1 MRNLGTE
8 VLASVIVVV
17 VLSEE
22 VPSPEEVVEFARRE
36 NAVFK
41 RSDKK
46 QGSEYVMLK
55 RAHEAEPAK
64 WGVIFEIAFVWC
76 TMSSK
81 YAAVILGFVYSGDLW
96 GNYCLQFYN

>member
-64 WGVIFEIAFVWC
+64 WGVQTLLSRHGRHLW
-76 TMSSK
+76 SSR
-81 YAAVILGFVYSGDLW
+81 SG
-96 GNYCLQFYN
+96 

>member
-41 RSDKK
+41 RANNRGD
-46 QGSEYVMLK
+46 SEYVMLK
-55 RAHEAEPAK
+55 RAHEAEAAK
-64 WGVIFEIAFVWC
+64 WGVRTLLSRNGRHMWVNR
-76 TMSSK
+76 T
-81 YAAVILGFVYSGDLW
+81 G
-96 GNYCLQFYN
+96 

>member
-36 NAVFK
+36 NAVI
-41 RSDKK
+41 RRPNSRG
-46 QGSEYVMLK
+46 GSEYVMLK
-55 RAHEAEPAK
+55 RAHEAEASK
-64 WGVIFEIAFVWC
+64 WGVQTLLSRNGRHMWANRN
-76 TMSSK
+76 
-81 YAAVILGFVYSGDLW
+81 G
-96 GNYCLQFYN
+96 